1 MASPPTPTTG
11 TGTGAGVVPPSSGPA
26 VTAVEPR
33 GARRRQKGV
42 TPRRKH
48 SFSALLK
55 RDWQMLVLMI
65 PGAVFLLL
73 FFYIPIFGNVIAFQD
88 YQPYYEITEAPFVGL
103 DNFADIATDRTAKDR
118 LCFNCRQ
125 PGHESRA
132 CPKPRG
138 VLNRKCGGC
147 GEKGHVA
154 DDCEH
159 REVGAVGPSPNI
171 TSMGPFINRIAL
183 DMQEL
188 C

>member
-1 MASPPTPTTG
+1 MSNHYTLNA
-11 TGTGAGVVPPSSGPA
+11 
-26 VTAVEPR
+26 EC
-33 GARRRQKGV
+33 RRFTIV
-42 TPRRKH
+42 
-48 SFSALLK
+48 A
-55 RDWQMLVLMI
+55 
-65 PGAVFLLL
+65 
-73 FFYIPIFGNVIAFQD
+73 
-88 YQPYYEITEAPFVGL
+88 
-103 DNFADIATDRTAKDR
+103 ADHIATDCTSKDR